1 MRKDDELLAELR
13 RRLVYNRC
21 TGLFTRRIDNR
32 RHKAGTVLGSLH
44 SKGYINIRFDDVL
57 YFAHRLAWF
66 YVKGIWPNMI
76 DHRNR
81 VRTDNRWSN
90 LRDATREQ
98 NQHNRGVCGVHQ
110 HSQTKRWVAQITSR
124 GKTTHLGCFGTKE
137 EALVVRKAA
146 EKKRE
151 IVYAR

>member
-13 RRLVYNRC
+13 RRLIYNRR

-44 SKGYINIRFDDVL
+44 SEGYVNIRFDGVL

-66 YVKGIWPNMI
+66 YVMGVWPNMI

-81 VRTDNRWSN
+81 VRNDNRWSN
-90 LRDATREQ
+90 LREATREQ
-98 NQHNRGVCGVHQ
+98 NQHNRDVCGVHQ
-110 HSQTKRWVAQITSR
+110 HSQTKRWVAQIGSR
-124 GKTTHLGCFGTKE
+124 GKTIHLGCFSTREESLAARKE
-137 EALVVRKAA
+137 A
-146 EKKRE
+146 EKQRDQLC
-151 IVYAR
+151 AR